1 MNPREFT
8 PRPWR
13 IVDPETDEHGTVT
26 RLARVQG
33 AEHINDLG
41 RTGCSVAEEVSTL
54 PNARLIAAAPDLYE
68 AAKPLAD
75 LMSRMET
82 GASLRSG
89 SFIGDQY
96 RMKDVTA
103 ADLRR
108 IRDAVARAEGRFAYL
123 DK

>member
-1 MNPREFT
+1 MSSREYT
-8 PRPWR
+8 PKPWR
-13 IVDPETDEHGTVT
+13 IVDPETDEHGTVS

-33 AEHINDLG
+33 AEHVDDRG
-41 RTGCSVAEEVSTL
+41 RSGCSVAEQVSTI

-75 LMSRMET
+75 LISQMET